1 MRKTVS
7 RVLVLLIVAAML
19 LIQVPVFA
27 ATPKASEISIQ
38 DGVTLHCWNW
48 SFKNIEAKL
57 DIIKSLGYTT
67 IQTSP
72 IQEAKQ
78 PTLNF
83 PTNDWW
89 VYYQPANF
97 VIDNTGN
104 SALGTKAD
112 FESMC
117 KAAHERG
124 IKVVVDIVANHMANT
139 ETGTNGFAESVA
151 KDIRN
156 DADCWH
162 DITKNTSNYN
172 SRFDVTQYCMTG
184 LPDLNTSNKKVQN
197 LVLDYL
203 KECIDAGADGFRF
216 DAAKHIEVPE
226 DGDFGSD
233 FWPTVVNGAKDYAKQ
248 SRNLDL
254 YCYGELLDAVGGGLT
269 PSVYTKYMSV
279 TDNGWSANLLS
290 TVVLSGNAA
299 SYNANFGKGS
309 ANQIVVWPES
319 HDTYADG
326 STMDVSETNIN
337 KAWALIAGRA
347 EVMGLYLARPA
358 NFSQLL
364 GAASN
369 TAWAYPEV
377 AAVNQFHTAFVGQ
390 SEYVTNENGI
400 AYVERGDSGVVLVN
414 CKGTNAEINVTAN
427 QMKDGTYTDQITGNT
442 FTVADGKISGSMG
455 DTGVAV
461 VYKIDAC
468 DHEEHD
474 KEGFC
479 LICCAQIGHSY
490 DAENV
495 CACGSKKVPLRT
507 VYFLNT
513 GRWKT
518 ANFYSWYDAVDIY
531 TGTWPGNPMTQE
543 SEMVFSCEVPEDIP
557 NIIFNFEG
565 TVQTDDLT
573 LPPVSEGLN
582 MYDHT
587 NQKWIAYDGEI
598 VDNTEDE
605 TVPPTTEA
613 PTEAPTEPQSNQ
625 TAADGSVNLSP
636 ILIACLVPII
646 AAVVVAV
653 VLVIILAKKKKK

>member
-1 MRKTVS
+1 MKKNVS
-7 RVLVLLIVAAML
+7 RVLVLLLVAAML

-27 ATPKASEISIQ
+27 APQTNEVSIQ

-48 SFKNIEAKL
+48 SFKNIESKL

-89 VYYQPANF
+89 VYYQPAAF

-104 SALGTKAD
+104 SALGTKED

-117 KAAHERG
+117 QAAHDRG

-139 ETGTNGFAESVA
+139 ETGENGIAASVMEDL
-151 KDIRN
+151 KN
-156 DADCWH
+156 DPDCWH
-162 DITKNTSNYN
+162 DIKKNTSNYTN
-172 SRFDVTQYCMTG
+172 RFDVTQYCMTS
-184 LPDLNTSNKKVQN
+184 LPDLNTANKKVQN

-233 FWPTVVNGAKDYAKQ
+233 FWPTVIGGAKDYAKQ
-248 SRNLDL
+248 SRNLEL
-254 YCYGELLDAVGGGLT
+254 YCYGELLDAVGGNLG
-269 PSVYTKYMSV
+269 PAVYTKYMSV
-279 TDNGWSANLLS
+279 TDNGWSANLLDN
-290 TVVLSGNAA
+290 VVNNGNAS
-299 SYNANFGKGS
+299 SYSTGFSKGT
-309 ANQIVVWPES
+309 ADQIVVWAES

-326 STMDVSETNIN
+326 STMDVSEENIN

-347 EVMGLYLARPA
+347 DVMGLYLARPA

-369 TAWAYPEV
+369 TGWAYPEV
-377 AAVNQFHTAFVGQ
+377 SAVNQFHKAFVGQ
-390 SEYVTNENGI
+390 SEYVANENGI
-400 AYVERGDSGVVLVN
+400 VSIERGDAGVVLVN
-414 CKGTNAEINVTAN
+414 CKGTSGDVSVTAN
-427 QMKDGTYTDQITGNT
+427 KIKDGTYTDQITGNS
-442 FTVADGKISGSMG
+442 FTVADGKISGSIG
-455 DTGVAV
+455 DTGIAV
-461 VYKIDAC
+461 VYDVDAC
-468 DHEEHD
+468 EHEEHD

-490 DAENV
+490 DENNI
-495 CACGSKKVPLRT
+495 CSCGDKKVALRT

-513 GRWKT
+513 GRWKSV
-518 ANFYSWYDAVDIY
+518 NFYAWYDAVDIF
-531 TGTWPGNPMTQE
+531 TGTWPGNPMTQVD
-543 SEMVFSCEVPEDIP
+543 EMVYACSVPEDIP

-573 LPPVSEGLN
+573 LPPLSEGLN
-582 MYDHT
+582 LYDFT
-587 NQKWIAYDGEI
+587 NEKWVTYGEE
-598 VDNTEDE
+598 NPTEPTED
-605 TVPPTTEA
+605 PT
-613 PTEAPTEPQSNQ
+613 APTEPQND
-625 TAADGSVNLSP
+625 DGTEGGFH
-636 ILIACLVPII
+636 IGFLIPII
-646 AAVVVAV
+646 AAVIVAV
-653 VLVIILAKKKKK
+653 ALVVVLIIKKKQ

>member
-27 ATPKASEISIQ
+27 APQTSEISIQ

-57 DIIKSLGYTT
+57 DIIASLGYTT

-78 PTLNF
+78 PTLDF

-104 SALGTKAD
+104 SALGTKED
-112 FESMC
+112 FISMC
-117 KAAHERG
+117 NAAHQRG

-139 ETGTNGFAESVA
+139 ETGTNGFAESVVSTL
-151 KDIRN
+151 KD
-156 DADCWH
+156 DPECWH
-162 DITKNTSNYN
+162 DITKNTNNYT
-172 SRFDVTQYCMTG
+172 SRFDVTQYCMTS

-197 LVLDYL
+197 MVLDYL

-216 DAAKHIEVPE
+216 DAVKHIEVPE

-233 FWPTVVNGAKDYAKQ
+233 FWPTVINGAKDYAKQ
-248 SRNLDL
+248 SRDLEL
-254 YCYGELLDAVGGGLT
+254 YCYGELLDAVGGTLT

-279 TDNGWSANLLS
+279 TDNGWSATLLS
-290 TVVLSGNAA
+290 SVVRGGNAA
-299 SYNANFGKGS
+299 AYSANFSKGT
-309 ANQIVVWPES
+309 ADQMVVWPES

-326 STMDVSETNIN
+326 STMDVSDESIN

-347 EVMGLYLARPA
+347 DVMGLYLARPA

-369 TAWAYPEV
+369 TAWANPEV
-377 AAVNQFHTAFVGQ
+377 SAVNQFHKEFIGQ
-390 SEYVTNENGI
+390 SEYVANENGI

-414 CKGTNAEINVTAN
+414 CKGTAAQISVTAN

-442 FTVADGKISGSMG
+442 FTVADGKISGDLG
-455 DTGVAV
+455 DTGIAV
-461 VYKIDAC
+461 VYEVDAC

-474 KEGFC
+474 KDGFC
-479 LICCAQIGHSY
+479 LICRALIGHSY
-490 DAENV
+490 DDSNL
-495 CACGSKKVPLRT
+495 CACGSKQVAMRT
-507 VYFLNT
+507 IYFINA
-513 GRWKT
+513 GNWSNV
-518 ANFYSWYDAVDIY
+518 NFYSWYDAVEIFTDA
-531 TGTWPGNPMTQE
+531 WPGNSMTKINDKLYTC
-543 SEMVFSCEVPEDIP
+543 SIPEDIP
-557 NIIFNFEG
+557 NIIFNDG
-565 TVQTDDLT
+565 GSTQTIDLVV
-573 LPPVSEGLN
+573 PNVVKGLDQFA
-582 MYDHT
+582 YAA
-587 NQKWIAYDGEI
+587 QKWTTYGEE
-598 VDNTEDE
+598 VPEE
-605 TVPPTTEA
+605 TT
-613 PTEAPTEPQSNQ
+613 PTEAPTEPQGNQ
-625 TAADGSVNLSP
+625 TTENASAGVSP
-636 ILIACLVPII
+636 VLLACLIPVI
-646 AAVVVAV
+646 AAVVIGGILVI
-653 VLVIILAKKKKK
+653 VLVKKKKA